1 MSKHRNLFLE
11 RVNEFHEKG
20 KIPDH
25 VLKSFYERLPVLERA
40 VSSVERA
47 SSIDYPAIIFE
58 PTLSIIRYPSA
69 TFSRAVI
76 YASTKI
82 KKLDG
87 TYLLCVEM
95 SLPFLLYAKESV
107 LRACVAHEFL
117 HYVFNTIALA
127 GKAFATLRGERL
139 DSPEVHIAYDDTHIV
154 EPEEWLEEQE
164 LIDLIKK
171 HINPVI
177 ADRELEAEI
186 KSKWIDAGLP
196 VAQMTVE
203 DSRFSI
209 PILEISKIP
218 LDEKIIKK
226 GQTKRFFL
234 HVGH

>member
-1 MSKHRNLFLE
+1 MSKHRNLFLD

-20 KIPDH
+20 LISDQI
-25 VLKSFYERLPVLERA
+25 LKSFYDRLPLLERA
-40 VSSVERA
+40 VTSVERA
-47 SSIDYPAIIFE
+47 SNIDYPAISFE
-58 PTLSIIRYPSA
+58 PTLSIIKYPSA

-76 YASTKI
+76 YASTRI
-82 KKLDG
+82 KKLNG
-87 TYLLCVEM
+87 TYVICVEM
-95 SLPFLLYAKESV
+95 SLPFLLFARESI
-107 LRACVAHEFL
+107 LRACIGHEFL

-127 GKAFATLRGERL
+127 GKAFATFSGERL

-154 EPEEWLEEQE
+154 EPEEWFEDQE
-164 LIDLIKK
+164 LINLIKNN
-171 HINPVI
+171 INPVI
-177 ADRELEAEI
+177 VDRELEADM

-196 VAQMTVE
+196 VAQMTV
-203 DSRFSI
+203 DASRFSI